1 MLLTEQEKQR
11 IIQIIEQGKPL
22 PIHYKNLL
30 FADNT
35 DYVERTAV
43 YELQY
48 KGKKSEPD
56 ILSRTPAAP
65 LQEMRSFNS
74 DNPFEDDWRNL
85 LIFGDNLLA
94 LKAIYNDQ
102 RGANRYGTKNKIKLV
117 YIDPPFATKQ
127 DFMKDREKAYRDKV
141 MGAQF
146 IEFIRERLVLLREI
160 LSDDG
165 SIYVHLDTKKS
176 HYLKAIL
183 DEVFVETNFRNEIIW
198 KRQSAHND
206 ANKYGAIHDTIFFY
220 SKSENWVWNKVQDQV
235 SQLYLKQFFDQID
248 EASGKRYARGDLTAA
263 GITKDGN
270 SGKPWR
276 GIDPSKKG
284 RHWAISQ
291 SVRNLLSTTAESN
304 PLIAL
309 DELDKLGRIHWPKN
323 GMPRLKRFADEVEG
337 VPLQDVWTDT
347 KLIHNQSP
355 ERLAYPTQ
363 KPEDLIER
371 IIKASS
377 NMGDIVLDAF
387 AGSGTTVATAEKL
400 SRRWIGMDC
409 GKLAIYTIQK
419 RLLNLTSNVGSAAK
433 DERREYERVSDF
445 AEHSK
450 SDSRGLL
457 MIYDKARRGDLIIT
471 DALLEDLAEFT
482 DKYLSGNKPECFSLV
497 CPEDKLQLSNLSVL
511 EDTEGLKAGE
521 KAVTVGRITFLIS
534 FVEPKTP
541 SPKSQPLK
549 AKEFVLLNAGIYDKQ
564 KLYALPWAEYKPFV
578 MQLFSLRDAPHKI
591 KAFEADGYIGG
602 DSAFVWDYPN
612 NQDMVLEESFV
623 ESLHS
628 VTGGQAG
635 DRFYI
640 IAPIVAMGFMQDEI
654 KRGNTRYIFL
664 KVPLSVLQRL
674 LENNKP
680 GALPQP
686 TSEADVNAVIDAV
699 GFDFISQPLVEW
711 SCLSSD
717 VENQD
722 VFNVG
727 EQDHVIRLTKF
738 RANTLATD
746 PEDFPN
752 FATLSMVLVDLGYQ
766 DEVFKLSQVFWA
778 EDLVTEELKR
788 ARREV
793 SGGFEDK
800 AAACEKLD
808 IRLPKNQCGETVML
822 ILVDKYGNEKKITFK
837 GVS

>member
-1 MLLTEQEKQR
+1 MSLTEQEKQR
-11 IIQIIEQGKPL
+11 LIQLIEQGKPL
-22 PIHYKNLL
+22 PAHYKNLL
-30 FADNT
+30 FAGDA

-74 DNPFEDDWRNL
+74 DNPFDDDWRNL

-102 RGANRYGTKNKIKLV
+102 RGANRYNTKNKIKLI

-146 IEFIRERLVLLREI
+146 IEFTRERLVLLREI
-160 LSDDG
+160 LAKDG
-165 SIYVHLDTKKS
+165 SIYVHLDQKKG
-176 HYLKAIL
+176 HYIKSIM
-183 DEVFVETNFRNEIIW
+183 DEVFGEYNFRNEIIW
-198 KRQSAHND
+198 YYRRYTAKSSSFQSLHDVIFRYSRSDTYCFNEIWEAYTDTAGKKDSHYKQDEDGKWYRWQKRAG
-206 ANKYGAIHDTIFFY
+206 KEPY
-220 SKSENWVWNKVQDQV
+220 QV
-235 SQLYLKQFFDQID
+235 FLNEQ
-248 EASGKRYARGDLTAA
+248 GKRIG
-263 GITKDGN
+263 
-270 SGKPWR
+270 
-276 GIDPSKKG
+276 
-284 RHWAISQ
+284 
-291 SVRNLLSTTAESN
+291 
-304 PLIAL
+304 
-309 DELDKLGRIHWPKN
+309 
-323 GMPRLKRFADEVEG
+323 
-337 VPLQDVWTDT
+337 DVWE
-347 KLIHNQSP
+347 IQHINASAA
-355 ERLAYPTQ
+355 ERLEYPTQ

-371 IIKASS
+371 IIKSSS
-377 NMGDIVLDAF
+377 NEGDIILDAF
-387 AGSGTTVATAEKL
+387 AGSGTTLATAEKL
-400 SRRWIGMDC
+400 NRRWIGMDC

-419 RLLNLTSNVGSAAK
+419 RLLNLTTNIGTSPK
-433 DERREYERVSDF
+433 DDRLEHERVSDF

-450 SDSRGLL
+450 SGSRGLL
-457 MIYDKARRGDLIIT
+457 MVYDKARKGDLIIT

-482 DKYLSGNKPECFSLV
+482 EKHLSGNKAESFSLV
-497 CPEDKLQLSNLSVL
+497 CPEDKFQLSRLNVL
-511 EDTEGLKAGE
+511 EESEGLKAGE
-521 KAVTVGRITFLIS
+521 KAVVIGRITFLIS
-534 FVEPKTP
+534 FIEPKNKTP
-541 SPKSQPLK
+541 KPKPLK

-564 KLYALPWAEYKPFV
+564 KIYHLPWEDYKPFV
-578 MQLFSLRDAPHKI
+578 MQLFNLRDAPHKI
-591 KAFEADGYIGG
+591 KAFEADGYIAG

-612 NQDMVLEESFV
+612 NKDMVLEEGFV
-623 ESLHS
+623 DSLHN

-640 IAPIVAMGFMQDEI
+640 IAPIVAMNFMQDEI

-674 LENNKP
+674 LENNKA
-680 GALPQP
+680 GALQQP
-686 TSEADVNAVIDAV
+686 SSEADVNAVIDAV

-711 SCLSSD
+711 SCLTSA

-722 VFNVG
+722 VFSFGN
-727 EQDHVIRLTKF
+727 QDHVIRLTQF

-752 FATLSMVLVDLGYQ
+752 FATLSMVLVDLDYKE
-766 DEVFKLSQVFWA
+766 DIFNLSRVFWA

-788 ARREV
+788 LEEALDETLQIKELKLLKQQIN
-793 SGGFEDK
+793 GGFEIQ

-808 IRLPKNQCGETVML
+808 IRLPIELCGDTVML
-822 ILVDKYGNEKKITFK
+822 ILVDKYGNEKKITIK
-837 GVS
+837 GAN

>member
-1 MLLTEQEKQR
+1 MSLSEQEKQR
-11 IIQIIEQGKPL
+11 LIQLIEQGKLL
-22 PIHYKNLL
+22 PAHYKNLL
-30 FADNT
+30 FADEA

-74 DNPFEDDWRNL
+74 DNPFNDDWRNL

-160 LSDDG
+160 LADDG
-165 SIYVHLDTKKS
+165 SIYVHLDWKKG
-176 HYLKAIL
+176 HYIKAVM
-183 DEVFVETNFRNEIIW
+183 DEVFGEFNFQNEIIW
-198 KRQSAHND
+198 KRTSAHSDSKTYANVHDLILYYSRSEQTKFIPQYIDYTQEYIQYRYKHQD
-206 ANKYGAIHDTIFFY
+206 ADGRPYADDNLIGTGLRGGGYEYEWKGVVKTWRCPLKTMQRYEA
-220 SKSENWVWNKVQDQV
+220 ENR
-235 SQLYLKQFFDQID
+235 LYYTKAGVARI
-248 EASGKRYARGDLTAA
+248 KRYF
-263 GITKDGN
+263 
-270 SGKPWR
+270 
-276 GIDPSKKG
+276 
-284 RHWAISQ
+284 
-291 SVRNLLSTTAESN
+291 
-304 PLIAL
+304 
-309 DELDKLGRIHWPKN
+309 DELPG
-323 GMPRLKRFADEVEG
+323 G
-337 VPLQDVWTDT
+337 VSPTDMW
-347 KLIHNQSP
+347 LDIYPVNSQAA
-355 ERLAYPTQ
+355 ERVDYPTQ
-363 KPEDLIER
+363 KPEQFLNRVITSSSSEND
-371 IIKASS
+371 II
-377 NMGDIVLDAF
+377 LDAF
-387 AGSGTTVATAEKL
+387 AGSGTTLATAEKL
-400 SRRWIGMDC
+400 GRRWIGMDC

-419 RLLNLTSNVGSAAK
+419 RLLNLTSNVGSTAK

-445 AEHSK
+445 VEHSK
-450 SDSRGLL
+450 SGSRGLL
-457 MIYDKARRGDLIIT
+457 MVYDKARRGDLLIT

-482 DKYLSGNKPECFSLV
+482 TKHLSGNKAEFFSLV
-497 CPEDKLQLSNLSVL
+497 CPEDKLQLSRLDL
-511 EDTEGLKAGE
+511 IEDTDGLKAGE

-541 SPKSQPLK
+541 TPKSKPLK

-564 KLYALPWAEYKPFV
+564 KLYALPWEDYKPFV
-578 MQLFSLRDAPHKI
+578 MQLFNLRDAPHKI
-591 KAFEADGYIGG
+591 KAFDADGYIGG

-612 NQDMVLEESFV
+612 NKDMVLEESFV
-623 ESLHS
+623 ESLHT

-654 KRGNTRYIFL
+654 QRGNTRYIFL

-674 LENNKP
+674 LENNKA
-680 GALPQP
+680 GALQQP
-686 TSEADVNAVIDAV
+686 SSEDDVNAVIDAV

-711 SCLSSD
+711 SCLTSA
-717 VENQD
+717 VEDQDIFSMGNQ
-722 VFNVG
+722 
-727 EQDHVIRLTKF
+727 EQVVRLTQF

-752 FATLSMVLVDLGYQ
+752 FATLSMVLVDLDYQ
-766 DEVFKLSQVFWA
+766 DDVFKLAQVFWA
-778 EDLVTEELKR
+778 EDLVSEELKR
-788 ARREV
+788 LKKEV
-793 SGGFEDK
+793 SGGFEQK

-808 IRLPKNQCGETVML
+808 IRLPLDSCGDTVML
-822 ILVDKYGNEKKITFK
+822 ILVDKYGNEKKLTLN
-837 GVS
+837 GVG

>member
-1 MLLTEQEKQR
+1 MSLSEQEKQR
-11 IIQIIEQGKPL
+11 LIQLIEQGKPL
-22 PIHYKNLL
+22 PAHYKNLL
-30 FADNT
+30 FADEA

-74 DNPFEDDWRNL
+74 DNPFNDDWRNL

-160 LSDDG
+160 LADDG
-165 SIYVHLDTKKS
+165 SIYVHLDWKKG
-176 HYLKAIL
+176 HYIKAVM
-183 DEVFVETNFRNEIIW
+183 DEVFGEFNFQNEIIW
-198 KRQSAHND
+198 KRTSAHSD
-206 ANKYGAIHDTIFFY
+206 SKTYANVHDLILYY
-220 SKSENWVWNKVQDQV
+220 SRSEQTKFKPQY
-235 SQLYLKQFFDQID
+235 SQYSEEHLTTRYKHVDPD
-248 EASGKRYARGDLTAA
+248 GKRFTDGDLVGA
-263 GITKDGN
+263 GLKGGGYEYEWKGVVKIWRCPQTTMQRYEAEDRLYYTKNGVARI
-270 SGKPWR
+270 KR
-276 GIDPSKKG
+276 Y
-284 RHWAISQ
+284 
-291 SVRNLLSTTAESN
+291 
-304 PLIAL
+304 L
-309 DELDKLGRIHWPKN
+309 DEVQGVSPTDLWLDIYPVN
-323 GMPRLKRFADEVEG
+323 SQAA
-337 VPLQDVWTDT
+337 
-347 KLIHNQSP
+347 
-355 ERLAYPTQ
+355 ERVDYPTQ
-363 KPEDLIER
+363 KPEQFLNRVITSSSSEND
-371 IIKASS
+371 II
-377 NMGDIVLDAF
+377 LDAF
-387 AGSGTTVATAEKL
+387 AGSGTTLATAEKL
-400 SRRWIGMDC
+400 GRRWIGMDC

-433 DERREYERVSDF
+433 DDRRDYERVSDF

-450 SDSRGLL
+450 SGSRGLL
-457 MIYDKARRGDLIIT
+457 MVYDKARRGDLLIT

-482 DKYLSGNKPECFSLV
+482 TKHLSGNQAEFFSLV
-497 CPEDKLQLSNLSVL
+497 CPEDKLQLSRLDL
-511 EDTEGLKAGE
+511 IEDTDGLKAGE

-541 SPKSQPLK
+541 TPKSKPLK

-564 KLYALPWAEYKPFV
+564 KLYALPWEDYKPFV

-591 KAFEADGYIGG
+591 KAFDVDGYIGG

-612 NQDMVLEESFV
+612 NKDMVLEESFV
-623 ESLHS
+623 ESLHT

-654 KRGNTRYIFL
+654 QRGNTRYIFL

-674 LENNKP
+674 LENNKA
-680 GALPQP
+680 GALQQP
-686 TSEADVNAVIDAV
+686 SSEDDVNAVIDAV

-711 SCLSSD
+711 SCLTSA
-717 VENQD
+717 VEDQDIFSMGNQ
-722 VFNVG
+722 
-727 EQDHVIRLTKF
+727 EQVVRLTQF

-752 FATLSMVLVDLGYQ
+752 FATLSMVLVDLDYQ
-766 DEVFKLSQVFWA
+766 DDVFKLAQVFWA
-778 EDLVTEELKR
+778 EDLVSEELKR
-788 ARREV
+788 LKKEV
-793 SGGFEDK
+793 SAGFEQK

-808 IRLPKNQCGETVML
+808 IRLPIESCGDTVML
-822 ILVDKYGNEKKITFK
+822 ILVDKYGNEKKITLK

>member
-1 MLLTEQEKQR
+1 MLTEQEKQR
-11 IIQIIEQGKPL
+11 LIQLIEQGRPL
-22 PIHYKNLL
+22 PAHYKNLL
-30 FADNT
+30 FAGEA

-65 LQEMRSFNS
+65 LQKMRSFNS
-74 DNPFEDDWRNL
+74 DNPFSDDWRNL

-94 LKAIYNDQ
+94 LKALYNDQ
-102 RGANRYGTKNKIKLV
+102 RGANRYGTKNRIKLV

-146 IEFIRERLVLLREI
+146 IEFIRERLVLLREV
-160 LSDDG
+160 LADDG
-165 SIYVHLDTKKS
+165 SIYVHLDWKKG
-176 HYLKAIL
+176 HYIKAVM
-183 DEVFVETNFRNEIIW
+183 DEVFGEFNFQNEIIW
-198 KRQSAHND
+198 KRTSAHSD
-206 ANKYGAIHDTIFFY
+206 SKTYANVHDLILYY
-220 SKSENWVWNKVQDQV
+220 SRSEQTKFIPQY
-235 SQLYLKQFFDQID
+235 SQYSEEHLTTRYKHTDPD
-248 EASGKRYARGDLTAA
+248 GKRFTDGDLVGT
-263 GITKDGN
+263 GLKGGGYEYEWKGVVKTWRCPLTTMQRYEKENRLYYTKNGVARI
-270 SGKPWR
+270 KR
-276 GIDPSKKG
+276 Y
-284 RHWAISQ
+284 
-291 SVRNLLSTTAESN
+291 
-304 PLIAL
+304 L
-309 DELDKLGRIHWPKN
+309 DE
-323 GMPRLKRFADEVEG
+323 VQG
-337 VPLQDVWTDT
+337 VSPTDMWMD
-347 KLIHNQSP
+347 IYPVNSQAA
-355 ERLAYPTQ
+355 ERVDYPTQ
-363 KPEDLIER
+363 KPEQFLNR
-371 IIKASS
+371 VIISS
-377 NMGDIVLDAF
+377 SSENDIVLDAF
-387 AGSGTTVATAEKL
+387 AGSGTTLATAEKL
-400 SRRWIGMDC
+400 KRRWIGMDC

-433 DERREYERVSDF
+433 DERRESERVSDF

-450 SDSRGLL
+450 SGSRGLL
-457 MIYDKARRGDLIIT
+457 MVYDKARRGDLVIT

-482 DKYLSGNKPECFSLV
+482 DKHLSGNKAEYFSLV
-497 CPEDKLQLSNLSVL
+497 CPEDKLQLSRLSVL
-511 EDTEGLKAGE
+511 DDADGLKAGE
-521 KAVTVGRITFLIS
+521 KAVVIGRITFLIS
-534 FVEPKTP
+534 FVEAKNQTPK
-541 SPKSQPLK
+541 PKPLK

-564 KLYALPWAEYKPFV
+564 KLYALPWVDYKPFV

-591 KAFEADGYIGG
+591 KAFDAEGFIGG

-612 NQDMVLEESFV
+612 NQGMVLEENFV
-623 ESLHS
+623 DSLHN

-680 GALPQP
+680 GALQQP
-686 TSEADVNAVIDAV
+686 SSEADVNAVIDAV

-711 SCLSSD
+711 SCLTST

-722 VFNVG
+722 VFSLG
-727 EQDHVIRLTKF
+727 EQEHIVRLTQF

-752 FATLSMVLVDLGYQ
+752 FATLSMVLVDLNYR
-766 DEVFKLSQVFWA
+766 DEVFKLAQVFWA
-778 EDLVTEELKR
+778 EDLVSEELKR
-788 ARREV
+788 LRKEV
-793 SGGFEDK
+793 SGGFEEN
-800 AAACEKLD
+800 ATACEKLD
-808 IRLPKNQCGETVML
+808 IRLPKNQCGEYVML
-822 ILVDKYGNEKKITFK
+822 ILVDKYGNEKKITLN